1 MIFVIV
7 LSIYVHIGQTSSK
20 HQKQSLLTTD
30 QLRAEFSRLLMR
42 IRRILSESP
51 NWKDNL
57 EACKELCIY
66 LKASDNTSA
75 LLFSPEKV
83 SEINNCNDFRQFFE
97 IVNQH
102 LSWDEHSIL
111 TEIIDECDSDE
122 AEQEF
127 HKYKRKMAISKAL
140 EIISSTESKPPA
152 GFEKF
157 CVIIDKPY
165 KKLSTEKYEEI
176 KTFIF
181 NNLDVH
187 RYVTNE
193 YIRVLFDSLHLEWHV
208 TTQAIPHMIKM
219 AHERR
224 TFFIKDSFVFMEI
237 GKEVVINVNTEQM
250 QVSSHAYTL
259 RILQI
264 AKLNQQS

>member
-1 MIFVIV
+1 
-7 LSIYVHIGQTSSK
+7 
-20 HQKQSLLTTD
+20 
-30 QLRAEFSRLLMR
+30 MR

-51 NWKDNL
+51 NWKNNL
-57 EACKELCIY
+57 EACKEICMY

-75 LLFSPEKV
+75 SLFSPEKA
-83 SEINNCNDFRQFFE
+83 SEINNCSDFRQFFK

-111 TEIIDECDSDE
+111 TEIINECGSDE

-127 HKYKRKMAISKAL
+127 NKYKKKMAISKAL

-165 KKLSTEKYEEI
+165 KQLSAEKYEEI
-176 KTFIF
+176 KAFIF
-181 NNLDVH
+181 SNLDVYRH
-187 RYVTNE
+187 VTDG
-193 YIRVLFDSLHLEWHV
+193 YIRVLFDSLHIEWHV
-208 TTQAIPHMIKM
+208 TMQAIPHMIKM

-224 TFFIKDSFVFMEI
+224 AFFIKNSFVFMEI
-237 GKEVVINVNTEQM
+237 GKEVVINVCAEQIT
-250 QVSSHAYTL
+250 VSSHAY
-259 RILQI
+259 RNSYAQ
-264 AKLNQQS
+264 